1 MSSAA
6 RATDVHDAIAMNK
19 QMYDTGQFSDI
30 TLSIDGTEKKLHKS
44 VLVSCDYFRG
54 MLDSEFQEATTGVVK
69 MEVAEGSSVQA
80 TLLALE
86 YVYTRDVELDGDS
99 VMEVLAAADK
109 LQLTKLKRHCVVYLE
124 NDVQEDNVCMLF
136 RASKQLGLAQL
147 EEQCDDFILRNA
159 AAVFKSDG
167 VKHLPKDVLLAML
180 GEDGNLDVA
189 EEVVFEAVAGW
200 CDANKDGGASAKDE
214 FAAFLPSIRF
224 AAMSHVFLQKQVL
237 SSGLVSK
244 DVVLEA
250 VMAQLDSK
258 AAPGAKRA
266 LDSGGEEASR
276 KIKRRRR
283 GHDGAVTWQRVV
295 GMRAEGE
302 ELEKIGGNVNWNA
315 GCSSVE
321 TITRSEERQWVEWT
335 AVKEDQTYSIGLSH
349 QDTDVCCLSIE
360 YGVGL
365 YSEGEC
371 CAGEKESDVSD
382 YLGYA
387 AGDRFKI
394 VVTGDTVTY
403 ERNDQVFHT
412 FTKKPTFPLLIDTS
426 FRTPGATAT
435 NVKLHTVV

>member
-30 TLSIDGTEKKLHKS
+30 TLSIGGTEKKLHKS

-124 NDVQEDNVCMLF
+124 NNVQEDNVCMLF
-136 RASKQLGLAQL
+136 RASKQLGLAEL

-250 VMAQLDSK
+250 VMAQLDSIK

-302 ELEKIGGNVNWNA
+302 ELEKIGGNDSWDA

-321 TITRSEERQWVEWT
+321 TITRSEERQWV
-335 AVKEDQTYSIGLSH
+335 
-349 QDTDVCCLSIE
+349 
-360 YGVGL
+360 
-365 YSEGEC
+365 
-371 CAGEKESDVSD
+371 
-382 YLGYA
+382 
-387 AGDRFKI
+387 
-394 VVTGDTVTY
+394 TG
-403 ERNDQVFHT
+403 F
-412 FTKKPTFPLLIDTS
+412 
-426 FRTPGATAT
+426 
-435 NVKLHTVV
+435 